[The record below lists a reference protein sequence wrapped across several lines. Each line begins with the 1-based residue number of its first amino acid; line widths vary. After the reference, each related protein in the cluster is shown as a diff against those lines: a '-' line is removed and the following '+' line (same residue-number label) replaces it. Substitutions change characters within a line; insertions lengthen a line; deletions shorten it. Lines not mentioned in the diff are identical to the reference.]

1 MIKNGKLFGKINVFD
16 FALILLLIVLVFG
29 ITAKFIVAKREA
41 GKSTDITYEVLV
53 KSVRQET
60 LDSFEIGQ
68 KIFEFNTTN
77 CIGEIINITSEG
89 ATDLMETLDGKIIEA
104 PVENR
109 FNFTLTVK
117 ATAKQGKNGL
127 LNIEKLKIFDGKDIT
142 FDTLLNRC
150 QGTVQNIKRIEN
162 VK

>member
-1 MIKNGKLFGKINVFD
+1 MIKNGKIFGKINVFD

-29 ITAKFIVAKREA
+29 IAAKVIVSKSEA
-41 GKSTDITYEVLV
+41 GKITDITYEVFV

-60 LDSFEIGQ
+60 LESFEIGQ
-68 KIFEFNTTN
+68 KVYEINTTN
-77 CIGEIINITSEG
+77 CIGEIINIASEN

-109 FNFTLTVK
+109 LNFTLTIK
-117 ATAKQGKNGL
+117 ASAKESENGI
-127 LNIEKLKIFDGKDIT
+127 LNIEKLKIFDGKDIS

-150 QGTVQNIKRIEN
+150 QGTVQNIKRIDN
-162 VK
+162 SK